1 MCIIHPLYR
10 IRTVAG
16 SATPLSAF
24 AAVDTLPHSG
34 NMLPMTKSH
43 YTQPPPKPRRAADK
57 MRSYR
62 AKLRRQGLRPVQLW
76 VPDTRAPGFAEALR
90 EQSLMVSRSPG
101 EERDIAFVEGLLAEN
116 LDLPKP

>member
-1 MCIIHPLYR
+1 
-10 IRTVAG
+10 
-16 SATPLSAF
+16 
-24 AAVDTLPHSG
+24 
-34 NMLPMTKSH
+34 MLPMTRIHTRPS
-43 YTQPPPKPRRAADK
+43 PKPRRAADK
-57 MRSYR
+57 MRTYR

-90 EQSLMVSRSPG
+90 RQSLIVSRSPG